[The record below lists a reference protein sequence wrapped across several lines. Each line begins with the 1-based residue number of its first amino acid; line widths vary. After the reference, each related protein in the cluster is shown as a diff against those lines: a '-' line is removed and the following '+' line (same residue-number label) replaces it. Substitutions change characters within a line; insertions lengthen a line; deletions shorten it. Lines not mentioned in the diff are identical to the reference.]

1 MILTPLATDGRGS
14 PLAGDAL
21 ALTNPD
27 PGPKGIAREQAP
39 AGGDGFDARSRPP
52 ILPYLTQRRDGTMP
66 DSDKL
71 DQPFDC

>member
-1 MILTPLATDGRGS
+1 
-14 PLAGDAL
+14 L

-27 PGPKGIAREQAP
+27 PGPNGIAREWAA